1 MPNPI
6 EVINLSKTYKS
17 KEVVSN
23 INFKIDENE
32 IIGLLGP
39 NGCGKTTTIGMILGL
54 LKPTKGK
61 VLINGED
68 IEKNK
73 IFILHK
79 MNFISPYIE
88 LPKKLTVK
96 QNLTVY
102 GKLYNIKNLKDQIE
116 YLSSKLRLNTLL
128 DKITGELSSGQK
140 NRVSLAKALIN
151 NPTILLLD
159 EPTASLDPE
168 TGDFVRTF
176 LENYKKEKK
185 ISVLL
190 ASHNMDEVKRLCGS
204 IMMMKDGTIIDSGT
218 PDDLIKK
225 HGRKNLEEV
234 FLELVR
240 NKNEFN

>member
-1 MPNPI
+1 MTNSI
-6 EVINLSKTYKS
+6 EVINLSKKYKS
-17 KEVVSN
+17 KNAVSN
-23 INFKIDENE
+23 INFKIGENE
-32 IIGLLGP
+32 IVGLLGP

-54 LKPTKGK
+54 LKPTIGE
-61 VLINGED
+61 VLINGKN
-68 IEKNK
+68 IETNK
-73 IFILHK
+73 ISLLHR

-88 LPKKLTVK
+88 LPKKLKVK
-96 QNLTVY
+96 QNLIVY
-102 GKLYNIKNLKDQIE
+102 GKLYNVDDLENRIN
-116 YLSSKLRLNTLL
+116 YLSDKLRLSDLL

-151 NPTILLLD
+151 DPTVLLLD

-204 IMMMKDGTIIDSGT
+204 ILMMKDGIIVDRGA
-218 PDDLIKK
+218 PNDLILK

-234 FLELVR
+234 FLEIAR
-240 NKNEFN
+240 NKK